1 MEEAKNVAFIGL
13 GIMGWRQ
20 AANLA
25 KKGFTLN
32 VWNRTHERAREF
44 AQKYG
49 TQVAD
54 TPAQAAEGADITI
67 TMVVD
72 APDVEDVLFGPDG
85 AAKQMRAGSLAID
98 MSTTSPSAATQI
110 GQKLAAQ
117 GVGFVDAPVTGSA
130 PKAEAGTL
138 TIMAAGD
145 QDNFATALPALEAM
159 GELVLHVGP
168 CGHGQM
174 IKLIQ
179 NTLTACNIAAVG
191 EAINLAK
198 RADVD
203 VAKLLQVIAKSTGA
217 SAALEAKAQP
227 MLDQDFSP
235 QFKLAHMLKD
245 LRHML
250 NEAQALGAHTQL
262 AETAERLFSSAEAN
276 GYGEKDVAAV
286 LTSESA
292 RANG

>member
-1 MEEAKNVAFIGL
+1 M
-13 GIMGWRQ
+13 
-20 AANLA
+20 
-25 KKGFTLN
+25 
-32 VWNRTHERAREF
+32 
-44 AQKYG
+44 
-49 TQVAD
+49 
-54 TPAQAAEGADITI
+54 
-67 TMVVD
+67 
-72 APDVEDVLFGPDG
+72 
-85 AAKQMRAGSLAID
+85 AG
-98 MSTTSPSAATQI
+98 
-110 GQKLAAQ
+110 
-117 GVGFVDAPVTGSA
+117 
-130 PKAEAGTL
+130 
-138 TIMAAGD
+138 GD

>member
-1 MEEAKNVAFIGL
+1 MEEVRSVAFIGL

-25 KKGFTLN
+25 KAGFTLS
-32 VWNRTHERAREF
+32 VWNRTHQRAREF
-44 AQKYG
+44 AQQYAA
-49 TQVAD
+49 QAAD
-54 TPAQAAEGADITI
+54 TPAQAADGADIAI

-72 APDVEDVLFGPDG
+72 APDVQAVLFGPDG
-85 AAKQMRAGSLAID
+85 AAQRMRSGSLAID
-98 MSTTSPSAATQI
+98 MSTTSPTAATEIEQRLATQGI
-110 GQKLAAQ
+110 G
-117 GVGFVDAPVTGSA
+117 FIDAPVTGSA

-138 TIMAAGD
+138 AIMAGGD
-145 QDNFATALPALEAM
+145 PDNFATALPALEAM

-174 IKLIQ
+174 VKLIQ

-198 RADVD
+198 CADVD
-203 VAKLLQVIAKSTGA
+203 VAKLLQVIGKSTGA
-217 SAALEAKAQP
+217 SAALEAKAHP

-250 NEAQALGAHTQL
+250 TEAQALGVHTEL
-262 AETAERLFSSAEAN
+262 AKTAELLYSSAEAN
-276 GYGEKDVAAV
+276 GYGEKDVSAV
-286 LTSESA
+286 MTSESA
-292 RANG
+292 AANR